1 MSLPAPDVPRIPY
14 VHGRDLVPIRRQP
27 QRGRNAEREALYEAE
42 DDLRATIDEVD
53 RQLVELTERRRHL
66 LDQLGRLHDRIRPIW
81 KICSGRRR
89 RAVSHEEPLP
99 PTAEHPTWLWGREL
113 RAVCLAL
120 LRRAE
125 GALSL
130 RQLHTL
136 LHRAGYAISHRTP
149 VKALADVARPRG
161 RRRAR
166 RASRSR
172 PLRDA
177 RQQRQRRRGQH
188 PARLVA
194 ALPLTPPWRGSR
206 RRRGRSRRRG
216 REPVREQ
223 GHAGPGHRLGVASRP
238 SPAAPGCAQASS
250 KAEKPG
256 IDLAAIVFTGP
267 AATRFTRMPSGP
279 ELAGQVAGRRLE
291 GRLGHPHPVVG
302 GPGHGGVEVEADDRA
317 ARRSSSGGDH
327 SASVFSE

>member
-1 MSLPAPDVPRIPY
+1 MPLPDPDAPRIPY
-14 VHGRDLVPIRRQP
+14 VHGRDLVPIRHQP

-53 RQLVELTERRRHL
+53 RQLVELTERRRLL

-120 LRRAE
+120 LRRTE

-149 VKALADVARPRG
+149 VKALADALGHEVDVGRAVRVARGLYATPG
-161 RRRAR
+161 GGSNSPSAGGTL
-166 RASRSR
+166 ST
-172 PLRDA
+172 
-177 RQQRQRRRGQH
+177 
-188 PARLVA
+188 
-194 ALPLTPPWRGSR
+194 LPDW
-206 RRRGRSRRRG
+206 
-216 REPVREQ
+216 
-223 GHAGPGHRLGVASRP
+223 
-238 SPAAPGCAQASS
+238 
-250 KAEKPG
+250 
-256 IDLAAIVFTGP
+256 
-267 AATRFTRMPSGP
+267 
-279 ELAGQVAGRRLE
+279 
-291 GRLGHPHPVVG
+291 
-302 GPGHGGVEVEADDRA
+302 
-317 ARRSSSGGDH
+317 
-327 SASVFSE
+327 